1 MAEDG
6 REWDDRLR
14 EAGLRSTVARRAV
27 LQALAAAGHATVD
40 ELAEAV
46 QRTRP
51 EVNLS
56 TIYRTLEALDE
67 AGLVTHAHLH
77 HGSPTYHSVDADPH
91 VHLVCSECGQ
101 VEEQPA
107 SVARNLAQHLLEA
120 TGFTLDVAH
129 LAVHGTCAS
138 CSGAGQGDGSAGG
151 SAGGSGST
159 GAAQALTSP

>member
-6 REWDDRLR
+6 REWDERLR

-27 LQALAAAGHATVD
+27 LQALADAGHATVD

-46 QRTRP
+46 QRTHP

-129 LAVHGTCAS
+129 LAVHGTCAG
-138 CSGAGQGDGSAGG
+138 CSGAGQGDVPAESAQ
-151 SAGGSGST
+151 GSGST
-159 GAAQALTSP
+159 GAVQALTSP

>member
-1 MAEDG
+1 MAGDG

-129 LAVHGTCAS
+129 LAVHGTCAR
-138 CSGAGQGDGSAGG
+138 CSAAGPGDGSAG